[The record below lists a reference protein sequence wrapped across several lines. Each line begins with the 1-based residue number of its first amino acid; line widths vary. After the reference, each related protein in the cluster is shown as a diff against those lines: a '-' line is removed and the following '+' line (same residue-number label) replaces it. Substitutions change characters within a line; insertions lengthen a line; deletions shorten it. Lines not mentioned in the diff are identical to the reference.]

1 MTRWRLAC
9 KMITEV
15 VGRDQ
20 LGQEVQGGP
29 LDHQSSLVA
38 TISGTESSRCNNKP
52 NGKQSNTSISF
63 SATKESFLSVRQFF
77 RDCSAASKV
86 PILTR
91 VSVSYRTL
99 QRWEWD
105 SSLKEQQM
113 ENFDF
118 WKPQHLNS
126 MFNYFPWTDNFTKA
140 TERVQQSK

>member
-1 MTRWRLAC
+1 MTRWQLAC

-20 LGQEVQGGP
+20 LGQEVQVGP
-29 LDHQSSLVA
+29 LDHQGSLVA
-38 TISGTESSRCNNKP
+38 TSSSHNRP
-52 NGKQSNTSISF
+52 NDKQSNTSISF

-140 TERVQQSK
+140 TERVRRSK